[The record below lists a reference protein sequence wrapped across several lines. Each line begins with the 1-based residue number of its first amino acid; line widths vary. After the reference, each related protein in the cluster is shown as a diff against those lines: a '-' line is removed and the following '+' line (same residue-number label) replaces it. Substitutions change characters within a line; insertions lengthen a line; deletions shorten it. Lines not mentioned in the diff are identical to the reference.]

1 MMKKLTCL
9 VVVALVASLVSV
21 AFATPRDG
29 AVALIR
35 AENEKQLIPLL
46 TQSEPGLTVEGA
58 YQVQKAYI
66 SMKLAGGE
74 QIAGFKGGLT
84 AAGVQKRFGMN
95 APVTGVLLESG
106 KLTGSPVLDR
116 SRYGA
121 LMLETE
127 VAFIIGESIRDT
139 LPDIASLRP
148 KIRAVLP
155 SIEVPDLG
163 VTDMKQLKAQ
173 DLIACN
179 VSARQFILGRELEPA
194 AIDPNAVQVTLFQN
208 GTPINNGNGADA
220 LGDQWNTAL
229 WLVNS
234 MIAQGYTIEPGQV
247 LMTGALG
254 AMLPGKP
261 GSYVADFGSLGRIE
275 FEVK

>member
-1 MMKKLTCL
+1 MKKMGL
-9 VVVALVASLVSV
+9 VLILALLFSLPM
-21 AFATPRDG
+21 AEGAMPADG
-29 AVALIR
+29 ATMLIR
-35 AENEKQLIPLL
+35 AEYDRQLIPLL
-46 TQSEPGLTVEGA
+46 TQSYPDLTVDGA
-58 YQVQKAYI
+58 YQVQKTYI
-66 SMKLAGGE
+66 TMKLAGGDK
-74 QIAGFKGGLT
+74 IAGFKGGLT

-106 KLTGSPVLDR
+106 KLTGSPVLER

-127 VAFIIGESIRDT
+127 VAFIIGEPIRET
-139 LPDIASLRP
+139 VPDIASLRP

-163 VTDMKQLKAQ
+163 VTDMKLLKAQ

-179 VSARQFILGRELEPA
+179 VSARQFILGQEIDPTTFDLADVRVTLYHNGA
-194 AIDPNAVQVTLFQN
+194 AINS
-208 GTPINNGNGADA
+208 GSGSDA
-220 LGDQWNTAL
+220 LGDQWNAAL

-234 MIAQGYTIEPGQV
+234 MIEQGYAIEPGQV

-261 GSYVADFGSLGRIE
+261 GHYAADFGSFGRIE
-275 FEVK
+275 FEVR